1 MIDESLNKEDLEALT
16 QELAEYLGA
25 DGEKQKV
32 MIDDSIYTQDGGL
45 QKLEV
50 YLYNKQVDVVIAN
63 EDTYRKLA
71 GYGYFQDMDEVLG
84 EASAEYRDIYVE
96 AAGYKESEGVSFED
110 HESGQGEKH
119 PYGIDISASSKFRNI
134 KQYISTPVLSVAL
147 GAPNRDNAV
156 KFLNYLMEEEKN
168 ELVSQKND

>member
-1 MIDESLNKEDLEALT
+1 M
-16 QELAEYLGA
+16 
-25 DGEKQKV
+25 
-32 MIDDSIYTQDGGL
+32 
-45 QKLEV
+45 
-50 YLYNKQVDVVIAN
+50 IAN

-110 HESGQGEKH
+110 HESGQGEKL
-119 PYGIDISASSKFRNI
+119 PYGIDISASSKFHNI